1 MTKHSDTRKSTDI
14 VVVDGSNIATEG
26 RSMPSLSQLN
36 DAVTSF
42 LEENPEATI
51 TVVVD
56 ATFGHRIPKKETKE
70 FDEAVANNELV
81 APPAGAIGRGDA
93 FVLSIANKVGAR
105 VLSNDSFQEF
115 HGDNPW
121 LFDEGRLIGGKP
133 VPNIGWVFV
142 PRVPVQGARSRKAQ
156 RDAKTKSTPAVNRR
170 SASAAASEPLP
181 VPTKPPPSKRATA
194 AATKATKAA
203 ATRSAD
209 TKTAPA
215 ARAPA
220 SGPAP
225 VNDTLPFLEFVE
237 KHPIGTSV
245 NAEVESYSSHGA
257 YAIVGD
263 VRAYIPL
270 ALMDEPA
277 PRSARSVMSIGEALV
292 LVVAAFSPSRRSID
306 LAFPHMMSVDGGTAT
321 EAITAVE
328 AATFAEPAKPA
339 PRRKRAAKAV
349 AEPVEAVKV
358 AVDEAA
364 AELAPEAT
372 KQVARA
378 RSKRATAAK
387 KATPRSASA
396 AKKPAAK
403 PASASTA
410 KPASKRTPARKPAA
424 TSTAKATAAAETPA
438 SGRAPAA
445 KKPAA
450 KKTTGRKTP
459 AKKATAKKTTSK
471 QTTTKQEGND

>member
-1 MTKHSDTRKSTDI
+1 
-14 VVVDGSNIATEG
+14 
-26 RSMPSLSQLN
+26 MPSLSQLN

-115 HGDNPW
+115 HGDYPW

-170 SASAAASEPLP
+170 SASLAASEPLP
-181 VPTKPPPSKRATA
+181 VPTKPPPSKRTT
-194 AATKATKAA
+194 AATKATKAVA
-203 ATRSAD
+203 RRSAD

-215 ARAPA
+215 ACAPA

-245 NAEVESYSSHGA
+245 NAEVETYSSHGA

-306 LAFPHMMSVDGGTAT
+306 LAFPHMMSVDGGMAT

-328 AATFAEPAKPA
+328 AAAAAESAKPA
-339 PRRKRAAKAV
+339 PRRKRAAKAL
-349 AEPVEAVKV
+349 AEPGPAVQA

-364 AELAPEAT
+364 AELAPEAPQQAT
-372 KQVARA
+372 RG

-387 KATPRSASA
+387 KATPRTASA
-396 AKKPAAK
+396 TKKTAAK
-403 PASASTA
+403 AASTSTD
-410 KPASKRTPARKPAA
+410 KPASKRTPAKKPAA
-424 TSTAKATAAAETPA
+424 ATSPTKGTAAAKTA
-438 SGRAPAA
+438 STGRAAA
-445 KKPAA
+445 ARKPAA
-450 KKTTGRKTP
+450 KKTAGRKTP
-459 AKKATAKKTTSK
+459 ARKATAKKTASK
-471 QTTTKQEGND
+471 QTTSKQEGND